1 MSLRNEIL
9 QVSKDLLIKEGFGK
23 ISMRRIAGRANITAT
38 SIYLH
43 FESKDD
49 LLLTLIEE
57 SIKKLKQALSDAVN
71 DAVTKEYGLID
82 QLRILADTYINY
94 ALDHPQEYEIIYMVR
109 PEEMPRYPK
118 DKFRD
123 VRSAYELIANI
134 IREANHNEYAEAED
148 SLISAYTF
156 WAQLH
161 GVVSVILNKRLDTR
175 IPQSTFI
182 DQSIQHIIKGF
193 INQKIPV

>member
-1 MSLRNEIL
+1 MSLKNEIL
-9 QVSKDLLIKEGFGK
+9 QTSKDLLIKEGFSK
-23 ISMRRIAGRANITAT
+23 ISMRRIASRTNITAT

-43 FESKDD
+43 FENKDD

-57 SIKKLKQALSDAVN
+57 SIKKLKQALLDVVN
-71 DAVTKEYGLID
+71 KELALID
-82 QLRILADTYINY
+82 QLKILAETYVNY
-94 ALDHPQEYEIIYMVR
+94 ALNNPQEYEIIYMVR
-109 PEEMPRYPK
+109 PEEMPKYPK

-123 VRSAYELIANI
+123 VRSAYELIASI
-134 IREANHNEYAEAED
+134 ISEHEHQEYIEVED

-175 IPQSTFI
+175 IPQSIFI
-182 DQSIQHIIKGF
+182 DQSIGHIIRGF
-193 INQKIPV
+193 ITQKTTA

>member
-9 QVSKDLLIKEGFGK
+9 QVSKDLLIKEGFSK
-23 ISMRRIAGRANITAT
+23 MSMRRIAGRANVTAT

-43 FESKDD
+43 FENKDD

-57 SIKKLKQALSDAVN
+57 SIRKLKQALLDVV
-71 DAVTKEYGLID
+71 DEEYGLID
-82 QLRILADTYINY
+82 QLEILAETYINY
-94 ALDHPQEYEIIYMVR
+94 ALDHPQEYEIIYMVM
-109 PEEMPRYPK
+109 PEEMPKYPK

-123 VRSAYELIANI
+123 VRSAYELIADI
-134 IREANHNEYAEAED
+134 ISESEHKVYIEVED

-161 GVVSVILNKRLDTR
+161 GVVSVILSRRLDTR
-175 IPQSTFI
+175 IPQSKFI
-182 DQSIQHIIKGF
+182 EQAIDHIIKGF
-193 INQKIPV
+193 IIQKTPA

>member
-9 QVSKDLLIKEGFGK
+9 QVSKDLLIKEGFSK
-23 ISMRRIAGRANITAT
+23 MSMRRIAGRANITAT

-43 FESKDD
+43 FENKDD

-57 SIKKLKQALSDAVN
+57 SIKKLKQALQNAVN
-71 DAVTKEYGLID
+71 KEYGWID
-82 QLRILADTYINY
+82 QLKILADTYVNY

-109 PEEMPRYPK
+109 PEEMPKYPK

-134 IREANHNEYAEAED
+134 INETDQNEYSEVED
-148 SLISAYTF
+148 SLISAYSF

-161 GVVSVILNKRLDTR
+161 GVVSVILNRRLDTR
-175 IPQSTFI
+175 IPQSIFI
-182 DQSIQHIIKGF
+182 EQSIEHIIKGF
-193 INQKIPV
+193 IIQKTPA